1 MPYSSMNSQ
10 ELSSLLGMDMR
21 QVEKLA
27 QRGDIP
33 CQKVG
38 GELRFNRAK
47 ITEWLQ
53 QRMGTLEKNNLKSM
67 DAGITAHRQALPDE
81 AIITP
86 LMRPEAICPR
96 LAARTKNSVLKELV
110 ALAQETGDLY
120 DGEALLEALLQRE
133 ELCST
138 GMEAGIA
145 IPHPRRPLP
154 YAIAQPILVI
164 ANTPQGI
171 GFGAPDGKLSD
182 LFFMTCSMD
191 DRHHLHVLAR
201 LCRMLHDGKL
211 APALR
216 QAETVEE
223 YIELIQQ
230 AELKIIEESL

>member
-1 MPYSSMNSQ
+1 MPYSSMNLQ
-10 ELSSLLGMDMR
+10 ELSAMLGMDIR
-21 QVEKLA
+21 QAEKLA
-27 QRGDIP
+27 QRGGIP

-81 AIITP
+81 AIVTP
-86 LMRPEAICPR
+86 LLHPQAICTR

-110 ALAQETGDLY
+110 ALAMETGQLY

-138 GMEAGIA
+138 GMEAGVA

-154 YAIAQPILVI
+154 YAIAQPILVV

-171 GFGAPDGKLSD
+171 GFGAPDGKLTD

-191 DRHHLHVLAR
+191 DRHHLHILAR

-211 APALR
+211 AQALR
-216 QAETVEE
+216 EANTVEE
-223 YIELIQQ
+223 YMELMQQ
-230 AELKIIEESL
+230 SEMKVLEESA